1 MAEGGLWG
9 RGRRGE
15 FDWSIWFVSFVW
27 LGRTENQRN
36 QMNKSDEWDWCGA
49 RLVGLVDLVEE
60 KQRDLESAFCGLACW
75 LSPMSRG

>member
-1 MAEGGLWG
+1 LWG
-9 RGRRGE
+9 RGRQGE

-36 QMNKSDEWDWCGA
+36 QMNKSDEWDWRGA
-49 RLVGLVDLVEE
+49 RLVGLVYLVEE